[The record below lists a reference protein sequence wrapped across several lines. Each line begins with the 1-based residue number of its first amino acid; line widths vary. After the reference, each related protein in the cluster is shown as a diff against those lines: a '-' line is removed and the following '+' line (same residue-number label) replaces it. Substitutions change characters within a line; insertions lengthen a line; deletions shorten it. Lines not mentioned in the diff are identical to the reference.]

1 MRHNRIH
8 RATTEDGVEIAGRV
22 HGEGPPLVFV
32 HGALGDGE
40 TVWEP
45 LLPFMTDQ
53 YTCYLMSLRGRGLS
67 GIRRGNDLSREHLT
81 ADVTAF
87 LDSIG
92 EPVGVVGLSGGAL
105 LSLAAAEK
113 TSSVSAVAAY
123 EPPVFEVMSEDVA
136 ASFKGTVQRMG
147 EVATTG
153 RMADAVRTFLEFV
166 TNEEELT
173 AASELKL
180 PDALA
185 PNVPVQLE
193 EFAKVFEGGPS
204 PTDPSALARIDVPV
218 LLLHGTRSKP
228 HPWFVDGVRHVA
240 EYVPSAEVRE
250 IAGAG
255 HLAPILEPA
264 AVADELHR
272 FFSTA
277 RHAA

>member
-1 MRHNRIH
+1 MSQDRIH
-8 RATTEDGVEIAGRV
+8 RAITEDGVEIAGRV
-22 HGEGPPLVFV
+22 RGEGPPLVFV
-32 HGALGDGE
+32 HGALADGE
-40 TVWEP
+40 TAWEP

-67 GIRRGNDLSREHLT
+67 GPGDDLSREHLT

-136 ASFKGTVQRMG
+136 AAFRGTVQRMG
-147 EVATTG
+147 EVAATG
-153 RMADAVRTFLEFV
+153 RMAEAVRTFLEFV
-166 TNEEELT
+166 TNQEELR
-173 AASELKL
+173 AASEMKL

-193 EFAKVFEGGPS
+193 EFPRVLEGGPS
-204 PTDPSALARIDVPV
+204 ATDPSALANIAVPV
-218 LLLHGTRSKP
+218 LLMHGTRSEP
-228 HPWFVDGVRHVA
+228 HPWFIDGVRHVA
-240 EYVPSAEVRE
+240 AHVPNAQVRE

-255 HLAPILEPA
+255 HLGPILEPA

>member
-1 MRHNRIH
+1 MNQDRIH
-8 RATTEDGVEIAGRV
+8 RATGQDSVEIAGRV
-22 HGEGPPLVFV
+22 HGDGPPLVFV
-32 HGALGDGE
+32 HGALADGE
-40 TVWEP
+40 TAWEP

-53 YTCYLMSLRGRGLS
+53 YTCYLMSLRRRGLS
-67 GIRRGNDLSREHLT
+67 GPGEDLSREHLT

-113 TSSVSAVAAY
+113 TSSVSVVAAY

-136 ASFKGTVQRMG
+136 AGFKGTVQRMG
-147 EVATTG
+147 EVAATG
-153 RMADAVRTFLEFV
+153 RMAEAARTFLEFV
-166 TNEEELT
+166 TNEEELR
-173 AASELKL
+173 AASEMKL

-193 EFAKVFEGGPS
+193 EFAKVFESGPS
-204 PTDPSALARIDVPV
+204 PTDPSALATIDVPV

-240 EYVPSAEVRE
+240 EHVPSAEVRE
-250 IAGAG
+250 IARAG
-255 HLAPILEPA
+255 HLGPILEPA
-264 AVADELHR
+264 AVADELRR

>member
-1 MRHNRIH
+1 MSQDRIH

-22 HGEGPPLVFV
+22 RGEGPPLVFV
-32 HGALGDGE
+32 HGALADGD
-40 TVWEP
+40 TAWEP
-45 LLPFMTDQ
+45 LLPFITDQ

-67 GIRRGNDLSREHLT
+67 GPSDDLSREHLT

-87 LDSIG
+87 IDSIG

-136 ASFKGTVQRMG
+136 AGFKGTLQRMG
-147 EVATTG
+147 EVAAREG
-153 RMADAVRTFLEFV
+153 RMAEAARTFLEFV
-166 TNEEELT
+166 TNKEEL
-173 AASELKL
+173 AVASEMKL
-180 PDALA
+180 SDALA

-193 EFAKVFEGGPS
+193 EFPKVLEGGPS
-204 PTDPSALARIDVPV
+204 PTHPAALATIDVPV
-218 LLLHGTRSKP
+218 LLLHGTRSEP
-228 HPWFVDGVRHVA
+228 HPWFIDGVRHVA
-240 EYVPSAEVRE
+240 AHVPNAQVRA

-255 HLAPILEPA
+255 HLGPILEPA

-277 RHAA
+277 RDAA

>member
-1 MRHNRIH
+1 MRQHRIH

-32 HGALGDGE
+32 HGALGDGD
-40 TVWEP
+40 TAWES
-45 LLPFMTDQ
+45 LLPFMKDQ
-53 YTCYLMSLRGRGLS
+53 YTCYVMSLRGRGLS

-87 LDSIG
+87 LDSVG
-92 EPVGVVGLSGGAL
+92 EPVGVVGLSSGAL

-123 EPPVFEVMSEDVA
+123 EPPILEVMSEEVA
-136 ASFKGTVQRMG
+136 ARFKDTVQRMG
-147 EVATTG
+147 EVAATG
-153 RMADAVRTFLEFV
+153 RMAEAARTFLEFV

-173 AASELKL
+173 AVSEMKL
-180 PDALA
+180 PDAFA

-193 EFAKVFEGGPS
+193 EFPRVLEGESS
-204 PTDPSALARIDVPV
+204 PTHPSALTKIEVPV
-218 LLLHGTRSKP
+218 LLMHGTRSQP
-228 HPWFVDGVRHVA
+228 HPWFLDGVHHVA
-240 EYVPSAEVRE
+240 AHVPNAQVRE

-255 HLAPILEPA
+255 HLGPILEPG

-277 RHAA
+277 RRAA

>member
-1 MRHNRIH
+1 MSQDRIH
-8 RATTEDGVEIAGRV
+8 RAITEDGVEIAGRV
-22 HGEGPPLVFV
+22 RGEGPPLVFV
-32 HGALGDGE
+32 HGALADGE
-40 TVWEP
+40 TAWEP

-67 GIRRGNDLSREHLT
+67 GPGDDLSREHLT

-136 ASFKGTVQRMG
+136 AAFKGTVQRMG
-147 EVATTG
+147 EVAATG
-153 RMADAVRTFLEFV
+153 RMAEAVRTFLEFV
-166 TNEEELT
+166 TNQEELR
-173 AASELKL
+173 AASEMKL

-193 EFAKVFEGGPS
+193 EFPRVLEGGPS
-204 PTDPSALARIDVPV
+204 ATDPSALANIAVPV
-218 LLLHGTRSKP
+218 LLMHGTRSEP
-228 HPWFVDGVRHVA
+228 HPWFIDGVRHVA
-240 EYVPSAEVRE
+240 AHVPNAQVRE

-255 HLAPILEPA
+255 HLGPILEPA